1 LRKYQSI
8 RFRLMGLIAVLVV
21 GTLLVVSGAGYYFSQ
36 KYLEESMD
44 QTEQAVAATAAATI
58 KAAIETSILQ
68 LVEVANTAALI
79 SGDKAQILPV
89 LKEAHQRF
97 NKFEHVFF
105 AALDGNAFSEN
116 GDKINVADREHFK
129 KVLETKQP
137 YVSDPVVA
145 RSTGKQSISLIVP
158 VIRANQVIGA
168 VWGSYS
174 ADQLMPLMKN
184 VKFRQGYGALL
195 DDNGIYLAHA
205 TRPELNGGM
214 NLRTGEI
221 STELKTKLG
230 SSASV
235 SPTLINGFKTA
246 IEKNARVR
254 LQYKATNDSV
264 QMASLN
270 MIPLP
275 GGQRWVLLIATTA
288 ADANSEITALARI
301 ITGLAVVCLIVV
313 LLLTFW
319 ASGSFVRPILQIS
332 QIAGDIAA
340 GNLQVIQKTI
350 RDKSEIGQLFDNIIL
365 MNQNLRKLVQQVQSQ
380 SHHLAAS
387 SEELTASAQ
396 QSANAS
402 NQVAASTMQ
411 MANGVEQQVSAV
423 NETSAVV
430 EQISATIEEVSVT
443 TNEMSLKAK
452 QAVVSTGEGQI
463 AVDKAVTQMGRV
475 GDGAQ
480 KAHDAAGELE
490 AGSRQIAEIVA
501 LISNI
506 AGQTNLLAL
515 NAAIEAARAGE
526 QGRGFAVV
534 AEEVRK
540 LAEQSESAAQQI
552 KGIIGS
558 NNTNIHNVVESVAAA
573 IQAMRDGV
581 ELVNSAGNEFSNI
594 GQQVNGVAAKV
605 DEISKAL
612 DEVARGSQQ
621 IVASIKSV
629 EKISRE
635 TAAETQNVSAA
646 TEEQSASTQEIAA
659 SSQSLA
665 TLAGDLQTAVS
676 QFRL

>member
-1 LRKYQSI
+1 MKKYQSI
-8 RFRLMGLIAVLVV
+8 RFRLMGLIALLVV
-21 GTLLVVSGAGYYFSQ
+21 GTLLVVSGAGYYFSE
-36 KYLEESMD
+36 KYLEESLD
-44 QTEQAVAATAAATI
+44 KTEQAVAATAAATI
-58 KAAIETSILQ
+58 KAEMEASVLQ
-68 LVEVANTAALI
+68 LIEVANTTELK
-79 SGDKAQILPV
+79 SGDKALILPV
-89 LKEAHQRF
+89 LKDAHQRF
-97 NKFEHVFF
+97 NKFDHILFGS
-105 AALDGNAFSEN
+105 LDGNAFTESD
-116 GDKINVADREHFK
+116 DKLNVADREHFK
-129 KVLETKQP
+129 KVLATKQP
-137 YVSDPVVA
+137 YISDPLVS
-145 RSTGKQSISLIVP
+145 RTTGKQSISLVVP
-158 VIRANQVIGA
+158 VIRSGQLVGL

-174 ADQLMPLMKN
+174 ADRLMPLAKN
-184 VKFRQGYGALL
+184 VKFKNGYGALL

-205 TRPELNGGM
+205 TRPELNGAM
-214 NLRTGEI
+214 NIRTGEL
-221 STELKTKLG
+221 SPELKAKLG
-230 SSASV
+230 NNAAVSSE
-235 SPTLINGFKTA
+235 LINGFKAAT
-246 IEKNARVR
+246 EKNERVR
-254 LQYKATNDSV
+254 LQYKSTNGSF

-301 ITGLAVVCLIVV
+301 LTGLAFACLIGV

-319 ASGSFVRPILQIS
+319 GSGSFVRPILRIS
-332 QIAGDIAA
+332 QIAEDIAA
-340 GNLQVIQKTI
+340 GNVRAIQKTI
-350 RDKSEIGQLFDNIIL
+350 HDKSELGQLSDNIIL
-365 MNQNLRKLVQQVQSQ
+365 MSQNLRTLVQKVQSQ
-380 SHHLAAS
+380 SHQLAAS

-402 NQVAASTMQ
+402 NQVAGSISQ
-411 MANGVEQQVSAV
+411 MANGVDQQVKAV

-430 EQISATIEEVSVT
+430 EQISTTIGEVSAT
-443 TNEMSLKAK
+443 ANEMALKAK

-463 AVDKAVTQMGRV
+463 AVDKAVTQMGTV
-475 GDGAQ
+475 GEGAQ
-480 KAHDAAGELE
+480 KAHDAAGKLE

-558 NNTNIHNVVESVAAA
+558 NNANIHNVVESVATA
-573 IQAMRDGV
+573 IQAINDGV
-581 ELVNSAGNEFSNI
+581 ALVNSAGNGFSSI
-594 GQQVNGVAAKV
+594 GQQVNGVAAQV

-612 DEVARGSQQ
+612 GEVARGSQQ
-621 IVASIKSV
+621 IVTSIKSV
-629 EKISRE
+629 EKISRD
-635 TAAETQNVSAA
+635 TAAEVQNVSAA
-646 TEEQSASTQEIAA
+646 TEEQSASTQEIAS

-665 TLAGDLQTAVS
+665 ALAGDLQTAVS

>member
-1 LRKYQSI
+1 
-8 RFRLMGLIAVLVV
+8 
-21 GTLLVVSGAGYYFSQ
+21 
-36 KYLEESMD
+36 
-44 QTEQAVAATAAATI
+44 
-58 KAAIETSILQ
+58 
-68 LVEVANTAALI
+68 
-79 SGDKAQILPV
+79 
-89 LKEAHQRF
+89 
-97 NKFEHVFF
+97 
-105 AALDGNAFSEN
+105 
-116 GDKINVADREHFK
+116 
-129 KVLETKQP
+129 
-137 YVSDPVVA
+137 
-145 RSTGKQSISLIVP
+145 
-158 VIRANQVIGA
+158 VIGA

-490 AGSRQIAEIVA
+490 AG
-501 LISNI
+501 
-506 AGQTNLLAL
+506 
-515 NAAIEAARAGE
+515 
-526 QGRGFAVV
+526 
-534 AEEVRK
+534 
-540 LAEQSESAAQQI
+540 
-552 KGIIGS
+552 
-558 NNTNIHNVVESVAAA
+558 
-573 IQAMRDGV
+573 
-581 ELVNSAGNEFSNI
+581 
-594 GQQVNGVAAKV
+594 
-605 DEISKAL
+605 
-612 DEVARGSQQ
+612 
-621 IVASIKSV
+621 
-629 EKISRE
+629 
-635 TAAETQNVSAA
+635 
-646 TEEQSASTQEIAA
+646 
-659 SSQSLA
+659 
-665 TLAGDLQTAVS
+665 
-676 QFRL
+676 